1 MELAQQLARQPD
13 EEVQTAINRTVAW
26 LEPAGH
32 HLLTLADPAYPQALL
47 DIHDPPLLLYVNG
60 NPDCLARPA
69 ISIVGA
75 RSASAGGM
83 DNARAFARHLAQQ
96 GWCIAR
102 GLSPGITPPPHERAL
117 WPGPPP

>member
-69 ISIVGA
+69 IYIVGA
-75 RSASAGGM
+75 RRRSEERRVGKECVGTCRS
-83 DNARAFARHLAQQ
+83 
-96 GWCIAR
+96 GW
-102 GLSPGITPPPHERAL
+102 SPYR
-117 WPGPPP
+117 